1 MVPPTSKIKSDI
13 INSKIHVAKVRMRYV
28 GHFGDTTKKTK
39 KRKSETSGKIDELRR
54 RKGIVSLGVDI

>member
-28 GHFGDTTKKTK
+28 GHFGDTTKKNKEK
-39 KRKSETSGKIDELRR
+39 KK
-54 RKGIVSLGVDI
+54 

>member
-28 GHFGDTTKKTK
+28 GHFGDTTKKK
-39 KRKSETSGKIDELRR
+39 QRKEKVKQVE
-54 RKGIVSLGVDI
+54 K